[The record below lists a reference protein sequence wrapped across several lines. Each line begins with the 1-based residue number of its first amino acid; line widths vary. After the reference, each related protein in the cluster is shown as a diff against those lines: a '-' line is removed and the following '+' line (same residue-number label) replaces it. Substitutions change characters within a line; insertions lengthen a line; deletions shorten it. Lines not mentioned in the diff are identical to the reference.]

1 MTLGSQSDLMS
12 NNPTTNNQW
21 WRHMLNHKH
30 FVMRPSSWQL
40 PLTKMCGCRTVHT
53 GSQGESAESGR
64 GLLHGNSKAFLKASC
79 REQYH
84 SYLERKKRLTR
95 HRKSFVMNHVRHLIC
110 SIQNTPR
117 QPASSLTPHEANRS
131 ETGIISLP
139 SGWKC
144 NFCWWQHWSYS
155 KSVAISNNVKLEFIY
170 LCVRFERDI
179 AAPQIMPHHS

>member
-40 PLTKMCGCRTVHT
+40 PFTKMRGCRTVHT
-53 GSQGESAESGR
+53 GSQGESAKSGW

-84 SYLERKKRLTR
+84 SYLERKKSLTG
-95 HRKSFVMNHVRHLIC
+95 HRKSFVMDHVGHLIC

-117 QPASSLTPHEANRS
+117 QPASYLTPHEANRS
-131 ETGIISLP
+131 DTASSLCHLGGNVTSADGNIDP
-139 SGWKC
+139 TTKALQIRITSSCNSFTFVSGLKGT
-144 NFCWWQHWSYS
+144 
-155 KSVAISNNVKLEFIY
+155 
-170 LCVRFERDI
+170 
-179 AAPQIMPHHS
+179 

>member
-40 PLTKMCGCRTVHT
+40 PFTKMRGCRTVHT
-53 GSQGESAESGR
+53 GSQGESASLAGDCCM
-64 GLLHGNSKAFLKASC
+64 GIPKQFLKASC

-84 SYLERKKRLTR
+84 SYLERKKSLTG
-95 HRKSFVMNHVRHLIC
+95 HRKSFVMDHVGHLIC
-110 SIQNTPR
+110 SIQNTRGNLQVILHLMR
-117 QPASSLTPHEANRS
+117 QIGLKRASSLCHLGGNVTSADGNIDPTTKALQIRITS
-131 ETGIISLP
+131 S
-139 SGWKC
+139 C
-144 NFCWWQHWSYS
+144 NSF
-155 KSVAISNNVKLEFIY
+155 Y

-179 AAPQIMPHHS
+179 AAPQIMPRHS